1 MSCTALQTEL
11 NDLRDRR
18 DEQAELVATLPD
30 NPGREHAE
38 EVLAGLDADIVS
50 TSAALT
56 LCLAQEAQENHPVPQ
71 DILGSVDRITCHDAS
86 REVGPDEPYLLIAAF
101 DLLGIVNGGV
111 IGFTLPTINVVK
123 VGPWDGV
130 GAGETHQASILSSA
144 DRPHFWDLDGA
155 AKPIG
160 HPEDVIFLVACMEN
174 DGSSPDA
181 IRGGVR
187 TNLLASRVNNT
198 NRPYDAYVDTMISN
212 MTGAIETLRV
222 EGLGPGGLNRDDLIG
237 EVQQLSLSTGDLDRL
252 NGIEPV
258 EKSLRFTQRTS
269 GGTVQNDYTVF
280 FSFTV

>member
-11 NDLRDRR
+11 NQLRDRR
-18 DEQAELVATLPD
+18 DEQEHFVAMLPD
-30 NPGREHAE
+30 NPGRALAE
-38 EVLAGLDADIVS
+38 EVLAGLNADITS
-50 TSAALT
+50 TTPALN
-56 LCLAQEAQENHPVPQ
+56 LCLAQEAQENNPVPQ
-71 DILGSVDRITCHDAS
+71 DILGSVDRITCHDAR

-123 VGPWDGV
+123 IGPWDGV
-130 GAGETHQASILSSA
+130 GSGETHNANVLSSA
-144 DRPHFWDLDGA
+144 SRPDFWDLNGD

-160 HPEDVIFLVACMEN
+160 DPEDVIFLVACMEN
-174 DGSSPDA
+174 DASSPDA

-198 NRPYDAYVDTMISN
+198 NRPYDSYVDTMISN
-212 MTGAIETLRV
+212 MTGAIETLRI

-237 EVQQLSLSTGDLDRL
+237 EVKHLSLSTGDLDRL

-258 EKSLRFTQRTS
+258 EKSLRFTQRKPN
-269 GGTVQNDYTVF
+269 GTVKNDYTVF